1 MKLAELTVEGFT
13 NELASESPAPGGGS
27 VAALAAC
34 LGASLTSMVAS
45 LTVGKEKHRENWT
58 AMEKTREEANHLR
71 SRLLELMEEDTRAF
85 NAFMAALRMPKDTDE
100 QKADRSRAIQQAT
113 REAIDVPL
121 ETLKRC
127 SDVVRLAAEACEKGN
142 PNAVTDAGTAAALAR
157 AAAVSAAYNVR
168 INLAGLKDEAAAAKT
183 AAEVSKI
190 VTEIEKASGEVELA
204 VEKRL

>member
-27 VAALAAC
+27 AAALAAC
-34 LGASLTSMVAS
+34 LGASLASMVAS
-45 LTVGKEKHRENWT
+45 LTVGKEKHRENWA

-85 NAFMAALRMPKDTDE
+85 NAFMAALRMPKDTDK
-100 QKADRSRAIQQAT
+100 QKAERSGAIQQAT

-168 INLAGLKDEAAAAKT
+168 INLAGLKDTET
-183 AAEVSKI
+183 ATRLAEEVSAI
-190 VTEIEKASGEVELA
+190 TASVEKGSGDVELA